1 MWLGMLTL
9 AGGNVMS
16 TAFLK
21 RAFIT
26 AQITP
31 RYENKLNVL
40 IENCLLKNKY
50 IVAKCVGSTFWSSS
64 VIK

>member
-1 MWLGMLTL
+1 MLTL

-16 TAFLK
+16 TAFLQ
-21 RAFIT
+21 RVFIA

-40 IENCLLKNKY
+40 IESCLLKNKY
-50 IVAKCVGSTFWSSS
+50 IVAKCVSSTFWSSS